1 MDLIRFKN
9 VKKTYKSGT
18 TAIYDLDL
26 TIEKGEFVFIMG
38 STGCGKS
45 TLIKMLY
52 LPVNRNPRWEAVNG
66 EAYKGGNLP

>member
-1 MDLIRFKN
+1 LR
-9 VKKTYKSGT
+9 
-18 TAIYDLDL
+18 
-26 TIEKGEFVFIMG
+26 
-38 STGCGKS
+38 S